1 MRNLFEIFFRDDNDT
16 IFSIFFQFFNL
27 FNNLNF
33 FFVKNETRTLFHF
46 FRIFF
51 CFSNVFW
58 WNLRHDAILNIVFFF
73 HRNFFSFIRSQ
84 NFWDEQL
91 FLFFYFFLQNAFYKL
106 MMFSKLFKHFKLRSH
121 CRKNDVDINIKFVIH

>member
-1 MRNLFEIFFRDDNDT
+1 
-16 IFSIFFQFFNL
+16 
-27 FNNLNF
+27 
-33 FFVKNETRTLFHF
+33 
-46 FRIFF
+46 
-51 CFSNVFW
+51 
-58 WNLRHDAILNIVFFF
+58 LNIVFFF